1 MGLVKFFSA
10 WGDRKNAALCFAR
23 SLSTHVDTMLV
34 MLPMLIVTKYEVAYV
49 LLHTAYVFG
58 ADEIALNPK
67 YDEYQWGLASMMS
80 KIFHTK
86 IGSGVNVNE
95 VLAQELHKPVIKKSL
110 FKV

>member
-1 MGLVKFFSA
+1 M
-10 WGDRKNAALCFAR
+10 
-23 SLSTHVDTMLV
+23 
-34 MLPMLIVTKYEVAYV
+34 
-49 LLHTAYVFG
+49 HTAYVFG

-95 VLAQELHKPVIKKSL
+95 VLAQELHKPVSFKEYTWEADLGEMGLLSSKNWVVEYLLCQLFSL
-110 FKV
+110 ICMN